1 MMRKESREISK
12 GHKVKMLTEQL
23 FTVSEASVLTRLAY
37 WTVWDYLKTGRLMK
51 TKVGGRTFI
60 RRSELEKLIVDVP
73 KPKQARRVR

>member
-1 MMRKESREISK
+1 
-12 GHKVKMLTEQL
+12 MLTEQL

-73 KPKQARRVR
+73 KPKQARRLR